1 MQAVV
6 KKRVGGTRKFGHDF
20 TKKADK
26 DEGVGAGVIDSQRFG
41 ELL

>member
-1 MQAVV
+1 MQTVV
-6 KKRVGGTRKFGHDF
+6 KERVGGTRTFGHDF
-20 TKKADK
+20 TNRVDE